1 MQRVAE
7 MTQKSCKNEGEVQM
21 EEETIFRTLE
31 ETKKHLEMIIENSF
45 DGIYITDGKANTV
58 MINHSYEQITGLSKK
73 EVFGK
78 NMKKLVEGGTIS
90 QSGSLKAIEERR
102 TVTLMQ
108 EFKTGKKA
116 MITSTPVFDES
127 GEVDM
132 VVTNVRDLTE
142 IYRLKEKVEEQE
154 QEEEKLRRNLE
165 HVQQRL
171 EIENMIA
178 QDKNTL
184 QAVLLAGKVAPL
196 DATVMLLGETGVG
209 KEVFAKHIYQNSS
222 RKDENF
228 IKVNCGAIPEN
239 LIESELFGYEK
250 GAFTGANKNG
260 KMGLFELA
268 DKGTLFLDEIGEL
281 PLSMQVKLLRAIQE
295 REIER
300 IGGTKPIPIDVR
312 IIAATNRNLEEMM
325 REGTFR
331 EDLYYRLMVFPIEIP
346 PLRKRKDD
354 IAALAELF
362 LNQFNKKYNFR
373 KKFSESSL
381 CVLNEYRWPGN
392 IRELKNIVERA
403 IIISS
408 GDVIDPDVLPIGE
421 TRELKSAKTTRKPV
435 NDLQKELQKIEAGY
449 MEEAY
454 ETYGNVRDAAKSLG
468 MNASTFV
475 RKRKKYKEE
484 LIEI

>member
-1 MQRVAE
+1 
-7 MTQKSCKNEGEVQM
+7 M

-250 GAFTGANKNG
+250 GAFTGANRNG

-373 KKFSESSL
+373 KRFSESSL

>member
-1 MQRVAE
+1 
-7 MTQKSCKNEGEVQM
+7 M
-21 EEETIFRTLE
+21 EEKTIFRTLE
-31 ETKKHLEMIIENSF
+31 ETKKRLEMIIENSF
-45 DGIYITDGKANTV
+45 DGIYITDGNANTV
-58 MINHSYEQITGLSKK
+58 MINHAYEQITGLNKK

-78 NMKKLVEGGTIS
+78 NMKKLVGTGIIS
-90 QSGSLKAIEERR
+90 QSGSLKAIKERR

-116 MITSTPVFDES
+116 MITSTPVFDEA

-142 IYRLKEKVEEQE
+142 IYRLKERVEEQE

-165 HVQQRL
+165 HVQQKL

-209 KEVFAKHIYQNSS
+209 KEVFAKHIYQNSN

-250 GAFTGANKNG
+250 GAFTGANRNG

-268 DKGTLFLDEIGEL
+268 DKGTIFLDEVGEL

-325 REGTFR
+325 KEGTFR
-331 EDLYYRLMVFPIEIP
+331 EDLYYRLMVFPIQIP
-346 PLRKRKDD
+346 PLRQRKDD
-354 IAALAELF
+354 IAPLAEFF
-362 LNQFNKKYNFR
+362 LSQFNKKYNFH

-381 CVLNEYRWPGN
+381 CVLNEYAWPGN

-408 GDVIDPDVLPIGE
+408 SDVIDPDVLPIGE
-421 TRELKSAKTTRKPV
+421 TRQMKAAKTSRKPV
-435 NDLQKELQKIEAGY
+435 TDLQKELQEIEAGY

-454 ETYGNVRDAAKSLG
+454 EKYGNVRDAAKSLG

-475 RKRKKYKEE
+475 RKRKKYQQEG
-484 LIEI
+484 

>member
-1 MQRVAE
+1 
-7 MTQKSCKNEGEVQM
+7 M
-21 EEETIFRTLE
+21 EEKTIFRILE

-45 DGIYITDGKANTV
+45 DGIYITDGNANTV
-58 MINHSYEQITGLSKK
+58 MINHAYEQITGLNKK

-78 NMKKLVEGGTIS
+78 NMKKLVGTGIIS
-90 QSGSLKAIEERR
+90 QSGSLKAIKERR

-116 MITSTPVFDES
+116 MITSTPVFDEA

-165 HVQQRL
+165 HVQQKL

-184 QAVLLAGKVAPL
+184 QAVLLSGKVAPL

-209 KEVFAKHIYQNSS
+209 KEVFAKHIYQNSE

-250 GAFTGANKNG
+250 GAFTGANRNG

-268 DKGTLFLDEIGEL
+268 DKGTIFLDEIGEL

-325 REGTFR
+325 KEGTFR
-331 EDLYYRLMVFPIEIP
+331 EDLYYRLMVFPIQIP
-346 PLRKRKDD
+346 PLRQRKDD
-354 IAALAELF
+354 IAPLAEFF
-362 LNQFNKKYNFR
+362 LSQFNKKYNFH

-381 CVLNEYRWPGN
+381 CVLNEYAWPGN

-421 TRELKSAKTTRKPV
+421 TRDIRTAKNNRKPV
-435 NDLQKELQKIEAGY
+435 TDLQKELQEIEAGY

-454 ETYGNVRDAAKSLG
+454 EKYGNVRDAAKSLG

-475 RKRKKYKEE
+475 RKRKKYKED
-484 LIEI
+484 LIKF

>member
-1 MQRVAE
+1 
-7 MTQKSCKNEGEVQM
+7 M
-21 EEETIFRTLE
+21 EEKTIFRTLE
-31 ETKKHLEMIIENSF
+31 EMKKHLEMIIENSF
-45 DGIYITDGKANTV
+45 DGIYITDGNANTV

-78 NMKKLVEGGTIS
+78 NMKKLVSGGIIS

-116 MITSTPVFDES
+116 MITSTPVFDEA
-127 GEVDM
+127 GQVDM

-165 HVQQRL
+165 HVQQCL
-171 EIENMIA
+171 VTENMIA

-222 RKDENF
+222 RKDQNF

-250 GAFTGANKNG
+250 GAFTGANRNG

-268 DKGTLFLDEIGEL
+268 DKGTIFLDEIGEL

-295 REIER
+295 GEIER
-300 IGGTKPIPIDVR
+300 IGGTKPISIDVR
-312 IIAATNRNLEEMM
+312 IIAATNRNLEQMM
-325 REGTFR
+325 KEGTFR
-331 EDLYYRLMVFPIEIP
+331 EDLYYRLMVFPIQIP
-346 PLRKRKDD
+346 PLRERKDD
-354 IAALAELF
+354 IAPLAEFF
-362 LNQFNKKYNFR
+362 LSQFNKKYNFH

-381 CVLNEYRWPGN
+381 CILNEYAWPGN

-421 TRELKSAKTTRKPV
+421 TRQLKAAKTMRKPV
-435 NDLQKELQKIEAGY
+435 TDLQRELQEIEAGY

-454 ETYGNVRDAAKSLG
+454 EKYGNVRDAAKSLG

-475 RKRKKYKEE
+475 RKRKKYQEE
-484 LIEI
+484 G

>member
-1 MQRVAE
+1 
-7 MTQKSCKNEGEVQM
+7 M
-21 EEETIFRTLE
+21 EEKTIFRTLE

-45 DGIYITDGKANTV
+45 DGIYITDGNANTV

-78 NMKKLVEGGTIS
+78 NMKKLVSGGIIS

-116 MITSTPVFDES
+116 MITSTPVFDEA
-127 GEVDM
+127 GQVDM

-165 HVQQRL
+165 HVQQCL
-171 EIENMIA
+171 VTENMIA

-222 RKDENF
+222 RKDQNF

-250 GAFTGANKNG
+250 GAFTGANRNG

-268 DKGTLFLDEIGEL
+268 DKGTIFLDEIGEL

-295 REIER
+295 GEIER
-300 IGGTKPIPIDVR
+300 IGGTKPISIDVR
-312 IIAATNRNLEEMM
+312 IIAATNRNLEQMM
-325 REGTFR
+325 KEGTF
-331 EDLYYRLMVFPIEIP
+331 L
-346 PLRKRKDD
+346 
-354 IAALAELF
+354 
-362 LNQFNKKYNFR
+362 
-373 KKFSESSL
+373 SL
-381 CVLNEYRWPGN
+381 
-392 IRELKNIVERA
+392 IHI
-403 IIISS
+403 
-408 GDVIDPDVLPIGE
+408 
-421 TRELKSAKTTRKPV
+421 
-435 NDLQKELQKIEAGY
+435 
-449 MEEAY
+449 
-454 ETYGNVRDAAKSLG
+454 
-468 MNASTFV
+468 
-475 RKRKKYKEE
+475 
-484 LIEI
+484 

>member
-1 MQRVAE
+1 
-7 MTQKSCKNEGEVQM
+7 M
-21 EEETIFRTLE
+21 EEKTIFRTLE

-45 DGIYITDGKANTV
+45 DGIYITDGNANTV

-78 NMKKLVEGGTIS
+78 NMKKLVSGGIIS

-116 MITSTPVFDES
+116 MITSTPVFDEA
-127 GEVDM
+127 GQVDM

-165 HVQQRL
+165 HVQQCL
-171 EIENMIA
+171 VTENMIA

-222 RKDENF
+222 RKDQNF

-250 GAFTGANKNG
+250 GAFTGANRNG

-268 DKGTLFLDEIGEL
+268 DKGTIFLDEIGEL

-295 REIER
+295 GEIER
-300 IGGTKPIPIDVR
+300 IGGTKPISIDVR
-312 IIAATNRNLEEMM
+312 IIAATNRNLEQMM
-325 REGTFR
+325 KEGTFR
-331 EDLYYRLMVFPIEIP
+331 EDLYYRLMVFPIQIP
-346 PLRKRKDD
+346 PLRERKDD
-354 IAALAELF
+354 IAPLAEFF
-362 LNQFNKKYNFR
+362 LSQFNKKYNFH

-381 CVLNEYRWPGN
+381 CILNEY
-392 IRELKNIVERA
+392 A
-403 IIISS
+403 
-408 GDVIDPDVLPIGE
+408 
-421 TRELKSAKTTRKPV
+421 
-435 NDLQKELQKIEAGY
+435 
-449 MEEAY
+449 
-454 ETYGNVRDAAKSLG
+454 
-468 MNASTFV
+468 
-475 RKRKKYKEE
+475 
-484 LIEI
+484 

>member
-1 MQRVAE
+1 
-7 MTQKSCKNEGEVQM
+7 M

-58 MINHSYEQITGLSKK
+58 MINHSYEQITGLNKK

-78 NMKKLVEGGTIS
+78 NMKRLVETGIIS

-116 MITSTPVFDES
+116 MITSTPVFDEA

-268 DKGTLFLDEIGEL
+268 DKGTIFLDEIGEL

-312 IIAATNRNLEEMM
+312 IIAATNRNLEDMM

-346 PLRKRKDD
+346 PLRQRKDD
-354 IAALAELF
+354 IAPLAEFF
-362 LNQFNKKYNFR
+362 LSQFNKKYNFR

-381 CVLNEYRWPGN
+381 CILNEYQWPGN

-408 GDVIDPDVLPIGE
+408 KDVIDPDVLPIGE
-421 TRELKSAKTTRKPV
+421 TRELKAAKTTRKPV
-435 NDLQKELQKIEAGY
+435 SNLQKELQEIEAGY

-454 ETYGNVRDAAKSLG
+454 ETYGNVRDAARSLG

-475 RKRKKYKEE
+475 RKRKKYKED
-484 LIEI
+484 LIKN

>member
-1 MQRVAE
+1 
-7 MTQKSCKNEGEVQM
+7 
-21 EEETIFRTLE
+21 
-31 ETKKHLEMIIENSF
+31 MIIENSF
-45 DGIYITDGKANTV
+45 DGIYITDGNANTV

-78 NMKKLVEGGTIS
+78 NMKKLVSGGIIS

-116 MITSTPVFDES
+116 MITSTPVFDEA
-127 GEVDM
+127 GQVDM

-165 HVQQRL
+165 HVQQCL
-171 EIENMIA
+171 VTENMIA

-222 RKDENF
+222 RKDQNF

-250 GAFTGANKNG
+250 GAFTGANRNG

-268 DKGTLFLDEIGEL
+268 DKGTIFLDEIGEL

-295 REIER
+295 GEIER
-300 IGGTKPIPIDVR
+300 IGGTKPISIDVR
-312 IIAATNRNLEEMM
+312 IIAATNRNLEQMM
-325 REGTFR
+325 KEGTFR
-331 EDLYYRLMVFPIEIP
+331 EDLYYRLMVFPIQIP
-346 PLRKRKDD
+346 PLRERKDD
-354 IAALAELF
+354 IAPLAEFF
-362 LNQFNKKYNFR
+362 LSQFNKKYNFH

-381 CVLNEYRWPGN
+381 CILNEYAWPGN

-421 TRELKSAKTTRKPV
+421 TRQLKAAKTMRKPV
-435 NDLQKELQKIEAGY
+435 TDLQRELQEIEAGY

-454 ETYGNVRDAAKSLG
+454 EKYGNVRDAAKSLG

-475 RKRKKYKEE
+475 RKRKKYQEE
-484 LIEI
+484 G

>member
-1 MQRVAE
+1 
-7 MTQKSCKNEGEVQM
+7 M

-421 TRELKSAKTTRKPV
+421 TRELKAAKTTRKPV

>member
-1 MQRVAE
+1 
-7 MTQKSCKNEGEVQM
+7 M
-21 EEETIFRTLE
+21 EEKTIFRTLE
-31 ETKKHLEMIIENSF
+31 ETKKRLEMIIENSF
-45 DGIYITDGKANTV
+45 DGIYITDGNANTV
-58 MINHSYEQITGLSKK
+58 MINHAYEQITGLNKK

-78 NMKKLVEGGTIS
+78 NMKKLVGTGIIS
-90 QSGSLKAIEERR
+90 QSGSLKAIKERR

-116 MITSTPVFDES
+116 MITSTPVFDEA

-142 IYRLKEKVEEQE
+142 IYRLKERVEEQE

-165 HVQQRL
+165 HVQQKL

-209 KEVFAKHIYQNSS
+209 KEVFAKHIYQNSN

-250 GAFTGANKNG
+250 GAFTGANRNG

-268 DKGTLFLDEIGEL
+268 DKGTIFLDEIGEL

-325 REGTFR
+325 KEGTFR
-331 EDLYYRLMVFPIEIP
+331 EDLYYRLMVFPIQIP
-346 PLRKRKDD
+346 PLRQRKDD
-354 IAALAELF
+354 IAPLAEFF
-362 LNQFNKKYNFR
+362 LSQFNKKYNFH

-381 CVLNEYRWPGN
+381 CVLNEYAWPGN

-408 GDVIDPDVLPIGE
+408 SDVIDPDVLPIGE
-421 TRELKSAKTTRKPV
+421 TRQMKAAKTSRKPV
-435 NDLQKELQKIEAGY
+435 TDLQKELQEIEAGY

-454 ETYGNVRDAAKSLG
+454 EKYGNVRDAAKSLG

-475 RKRKKYKEE
+475 RKRKKYQQEG
-484 LIEI
+484 

>member
-1 MQRVAE
+1 
-7 MTQKSCKNEGEVQM
+7 M

-58 MINHSYEQITGLSKK
+58 MINHSYEQITGLNKK

-78 NMKKLVEGGTIS
+78 NMKKLVESGIIS

-116 MITSTPVFDES
+116 MITSTPVLDEA

-165 HVQQRL
+165 HVQQKL

-184 QAVLLAGKVAPL
+184 QAVLLSGKVAPL

-250 GAFTGANKNG
+250 GAFTGANRNG

-300 IGGTKPIPIDVR
+300 IGGTKPVPIDVR

-325 REGTFR
+325 KEGTFR

-354 IAALAELF
+354 IAPLAEFF
-362 LNQFNKKYNFR
+362 LSQFNKKYNFH

-381 CVLNEYRWPGN
+381 CVLNEYKWPGN

-408 GDVIDPDVLPIGE
+408 GDVIDPDVLPIGD
-421 TRELKSAKTTRKPV
+421 TRELKPAKMTRKPV
-435 NDLQKELQKIEAGY
+435 NDLQKELQKIEASY

-475 RKRKKYKEE
+475 RKRKKYKED
-484 LIEI
+484 LIKN

>member
-1 MQRVAE
+1 
-7 MTQKSCKNEGEVQM
+7 M

-45 DGIYITDGKANTV
+45 DGIYITDGRANTV

-78 NMKKLVEGGTIS
+78 NMKKLVEGGIIS

-116 MITSTPVFDES
+116 MITSTPVFNES
-127 GEVDM
+127 GKVDM

-381 CVLNEYRWPGN
+381 CVLNEYKWPGN

-403 IIISS
+403 IIISG

-421 TRELKSAKTTRKPV
+421 TRELKLGKTTRKPV

-475 RKRKKYKEE
+475 RKRKKYKED
-484 LIEI
+484 LIKN

>member
-1 MQRVAE
+1 MQE
-7 MTQKSCKNEGEVQM
+7 K
-21 EEETIFRTLE
+21 TIFRTLE

-45 DGIYITDGKANTV
+45 DGIYITDGNANT
-58 MINHSYEQITGLSKK
+58 YEQITGLSKK

-78 NMKKLVEGGTIS
+78 NMKKLVGTGTIS
-90 QSGSLKAIEERR
+90 QSGSLKAIKERR

-116 MITSTPVFDES
+116 MITSTPVFDET

-142 IYRLKEKVEEQE
+142 IYRLKERVEEQE

-165 HVQQRL
+165 HVQQCL
-171 EIENMIA
+171 VTENMIA

-184 QAVLLAGKVAPL
+184 EAVLLSGKVAPL

-222 RKDENF
+222 RKGENF

-250 GAFTGANKNG
+250 GAFTGENRN
-260 KMGLFELA
+260 
-268 DKGTLFLDEIGEL
+268 EIGEL

-312 IIAATNRNLEEMM
+312 IIAATNRNLEKMM
-325 REGTFR
+325 KEGTFR
-331 EDLYYRLMVFPIEIP
+331 EDLYYRLMVFPIQIP
-346 PLRKRKDD
+346 PLRQRKDD
-354 IAALAELF
+354 IAPLAEFF
-362 LNQFNKKYNFR
+362 LSQFNKKYNFR
-373 KKFSESSL
+373 KKFSESSI
-381 CVLNEYRWPGN
+381 CVLNEYAWPGN

-408 GDVIDPDVLPIGE
+408 SDVIDPDVLPIGE
-421 TRELKSAKTTRKPV
+421 TRQMKAAKTSRKPV
-435 NDLQKELQKIEAGY
+435 TDLQKELQEIEAGY

-454 ETYGNVRDAAKSLG
+454 EKYGNVRDAAKSLG

-475 RKRKKYKEE
+475 RKRKKYQQKG
-484 LIEI
+484 

>member
-1 MQRVAE
+1 
-7 MTQKSCKNEGEVQM
+7 
-21 EEETIFRTLE
+21 
-31 ETKKHLEMIIENSF
+31 
-45 DGIYITDGKANTV
+45 

-78 NMKKLVEGGTIS
+78 NMKKLVSGGIIS

-116 MITSTPVFDES
+116 MITSTPVFDEA
-127 GEVDM
+127 GQVDM

-165 HVQQRL
+165 HVQQCL
-171 EIENMIA
+171 VTENMIA

-222 RKDENF
+222 RQDQNF

-250 GAFTGANKNG
+250 GAFTGANRNG

-268 DKGTLFLDEIGEL
+268 DKGTIFLDEIGEL

-295 REIER
+295 GEIER
-300 IGGTKPIPIDVR
+300 IGGTKPISIDVR
-312 IIAATNRNLEEMM
+312 IIAATNRNLEQMM
-325 REGTFR
+325 KEGTFR
-331 EDLYYRLMVFPIEIP
+331 EDLYYRLMVFPIQIP
-346 PLRKRKDD
+346 PLRERKDD
-354 IAALAELF
+354 IAPLAEFF
-362 LNQFNKKYNFR
+362 LSQFNKKYNFH

-381 CVLNEYRWPGN
+381 CILNEYAWPGN

-421 TRELKSAKTTRKPV
+421 TRQLKAAKTMRKPV
-435 NDLQKELQKIEAGY
+435 TDLQRELQEIEAGY

-454 ETYGNVRDAAKSLG
+454 EKYGNVRDAAKSLG

-475 RKRKKYKEE
+475 RKRKKYQEE
-484 LIEI
+484 G

>member
-1 MQRVAE
+1 
-7 MTQKSCKNEGEVQM
+7 M
-21 EEETIFRTLE
+21 EEKTIFRTLE

-45 DGIYITDGKANTV
+45 DGIYITDGNANTV
-58 MINHSYEQITGLSKK
+58 MINHAYEQITGLNKK

-78 NMKKLVEGGTIS
+78 NMKKLVGTGIIS
-90 QSGSLKAIEERR
+90 QSGSLKAIKERR

-116 MITSTPVFDES
+116 MITSTPVFDEA

-165 HVQQRL
+165 HVQQKL

-184 QAVLLAGKVAPL
+184 QAVLLSGKVAPL

-209 KEVFAKHIYQNSS
+209 KEVFAKHIYQNSE

-250 GAFTGANKNG
+250 GAFTGANRNG

-268 DKGTLFLDEIGEL
+268 DKGTIFLDEIGEL
-281 PLSMQVKLLRAIQE
+281 SLSMQVKLLRAIQE

-325 REGTFR
+325 KEGTFR
-331 EDLYYRLMVFPIEIP
+331 EDLYYRLMVFPIQIP
-346 PLRKRKDD
+346 PLRQRKDD
-354 IAALAELF
+354 IAPLAEFF
-362 LNQFNKKYNFR
+362 LSQFNKKYNFH

-381 CVLNEYRWPGN
+381 CVLNEYAWPGN

-421 TRELKSAKTTRKPV
+421 TRDIRTAKNNRKPV
-435 NDLQKELQKIEAGY
+435 TDLQKELQEIEAGY

-454 ETYGNVRDAAKSLG
+454 EKYGNVRDAAKSLG

-475 RKRKKYKEE
+475 RKRKKYKED
-484 LIEI
+484 LIKF

>member
-1 MQRVAE
+1 
-7 MTQKSCKNEGEVQM
+7 M

-127 GEVDM
+127 GKVDM

-250 GAFTGANKNG
+250 GAFTGANRNG

-268 DKGTLFLDEIGEL
+268 DKGTIFLDEIGEL

-312 IIAATNRNLEEMM
+312 IIAATNRSLEEMM

-354 IAALAELF
+354 IAPLAEFF
-362 LNQFNKKYNFR
+362 LRQFNKKYNFR

-421 TRELKSAKTTRKPV
+421 TRELKSTKTKRKPV